1 MIRHDFHLEDGTAKI
16 GRNLREQLLQ
26 AVVDA
31 VHQDFA
37 PEFGAKDYMIL
48 AAVYDVFTMVI
59 WSV

>member
-1 MIRHDFHLEDGTAKI
+1 MTSISRMEPGTAKI

-37 PEFGAKDYMIL
+37 PEFGAKDHVIL
-48 AAVYDVFTMVI
+48 AAVYDVLTMVI